1 MYVSGIFCDV
11 SIFYNQK
18 NYRKKL
24 LIPSKDRTGQQRIQ
38 SKDQF
43 MDIIHIT
50 DQTYA
55 AQAPKI
61 DI

>member
-1 MYVSGIFCDV
+1 MHVNDIFCDI
-11 SIFYNQK
+11 SIFYNQN
-18 NYRKKL
+18 NYSKKL
-24 LIPSKDRTGQQRIQ
+24 LIPSKDWTRQQRIQ

-50 DQTYA
+50 DQSYA
-55 AQAPKI
+55 AQAPEI